1 MNYKKMK
8 KDELIDLLVKEPKK
22 QVEVSNNTVTLKVWD
37 DKAIDAVNNVSKAL
51 LNMTELFKAQNIEV
65 TGIKIS

>member
-22 QVEVSNNTVTLKVWD
+22 QEEVSNNTVTLKVWD